1 MSCEV
6 TQTTKAAK
14 ESAPGDWL
22 ELARLRQIVGVA
34 CADQRDAP
42 DLHRVFLIMSGGSHA
57 TAVMLAMAVK
67 WDARMRSRG
76 DGWWYKSDSS
86 WGDEAG
92 LSPYEARTGRALL
105 AKCGLKCDS
114 RPAPGGRNTW
124 HYTIDQAAFWAS
136 FAAALRLSV
145 EAVQG
150 VINTL
155 KSQMKQI
162 KILEGTVEDFS
173 RDPSKILNRPLK
185 NSEGTVQQSASVY
198 QPVITTGTTTDQST
212 ERQSSSRACA
222 HEGAP
227 EAPGETTTT
236 THAPVNMQEMLHEN
250 GKGQDAEKAPAPS
263 GDTATAPPT
272 PPPSSAPPPSPG
284 ALADDALWRAY
295 VAGGGIDAVPVSAFG
310 PYADAWLRLVRA
322 GATPGEVERMTRDRL
337 HGRAPDKPYRF
348 VFLPDDLAEW
358 RRGRRRPVDV
368 MRDEGSRYMTGEFA
382 AFFANHRNQTAQ
394 PALGG

>member
-1 MSCEV
+1 MPNYVYDLWMPLLGIEAIGVYAVYLRLMRDSVVKGIAQSDIARACRV
-6 TQTTKAAK
+6 GNRRLAIINQTLEQCGFITISKPTRADRVRHFTT
-14 ESAPGDWL
+14 EITVREAP
-22 ELARLRQIVGVA
+22 RQISPA
-34 CADQRDAP
+34 A
-42 DLHRVFLIMSGGSHA
+42 MSA
-57 TAVMLAMAVK
+57 FYTNEKNAYQPLTT
-67 WDARMRSRG
+67 WLLE
-76 DGWWYKSDSS
+76 
-86 WGDEAG
+86 GDEGGENQMSDDTQVNVIWHVEEMPNDISVNAKWHVEEMPNDTPVVATSIVATPESLQP
-92 LSPYEARTGRALL
+92 LSL
-105 AKCGLKCDS
+105 
-114 RPAPGGRNTW
+114 
-124 HYTIDQAAFWAS
+124 
-136 FAAALRLSV
+136 
-145 EAVQG
+145 
-150 VINTL
+150 
-155 KSQMKQI
+155 
-162 KILEGTVEDFS
+162 
-173 RDPSKILNRPLK
+173 
-185 NSEGTVQQSASVY
+185 
-198 QPVITTGTTTDQST
+198 
-212 ERQSSSRACA
+212 QSSSRACA

-263 GDTATAPPT
+263 GDTPAAPPT

-337 HGRAPDKPYRF
+337 RGRAPDRPYRF

-368 MRDEGSRYMTGEFA
+368 MRDDGNRYIAGEFA
-382 AFFANHRNQTAQ
+382 AFFANNRNQTAQ